1 VEHAKKEIDHLQP
14 YMTPN
19 DCTEALGIG
28 KRDIP
33 TLVWDR
39 SGLTKTQ
46 GPIMPE
52 KAFAKSDWQP
62 NESQRITMTLREGCV
77 LLLKCD
83 SRGYVISAQLE
94 DKKWKWKNDENK
106 P

>member
-1 VEHAKKEIDHLQP
+1 
-14 YMTPN
+14 
-19 DCTEALGIG
+19 
-28 KRDIP
+28 
-33 TLVWDR
+33 
-39 SGLTKTQ
+39 
-46 GPIMPE
+46 MPE